1 MTTSPF
7 LAKPWL
13 TRHDRRIV
21 PTTKRLRVERARPE
35 LVRIVLETSS
45 VVGRKPIELLFL
57 RCCHVE
63 VPTDAAAALFLKLV
77 LDDLE
82 EEEEDLRLAKVETEL
97 TISGRNV
104 RRVRCFAKL
113 QWWSL
118 VTAINSWVVRWF
130 HSVQLLRNVQF
141 QNRVLDPREPS
152 SGAKR
157 NVLLNFFVSSRTAVP
172 MIVVLERREST
183 GLLRAFK
190 KVRMFCR

>member
-7 LAKPWL
+7 LARPWP

-35 LVRIVLETSS
+35 LVRTDLETSSVCPAS

-63 VPTDAAAALFLKLV
+63 VPTDAAAALSLKLV
-77 LDDLE
+77 LDDLKE

-97 TISGRNV
+97 TISGGNI
-104 RRVRCFAKL
+104 RRRLRCFAIL

-118 VTAINSWVVRWF
+118 RINNIL
-130 HSVQLLRNVQF
+130 QL
-141 QNRVLDPREPS
+141 
-152 SGAKR
+152 
-157 NVLLNFFVSSRTAVP
+157 
-172 MIVVLERREST
+172 
-183 GLLRAFK
+183 
-190 KVRMFCR
+190 